1 MKTIFLTLLIFSLL
15 AGCEKNNSIEVIP
28 SYDSVYLTKD
38 NVDKPALM
46 TRGDQKKLTQEI
58 EKSLKNNE
66 EVEYKLLLNEEGKVD
81 KIVVVS
87 GPGEKFGDLI
97 SEAAAEW
104 RFIPAMKNGKAV
116 KSQYLLSIDHFENLV
131 VNDSLFNSKAD
142 VMPEI
147 IGGMEAL
154 KNNIK
159 YPDKAKLNG
168 VEGKVFVK
176 VFIDESGKIVKTSI
190 LKSAGTDLDDA
201 AVYAIRK
208 LNFKPALADG
218 KPVKVVI
225 VIPIAFKLS

>member
-1 MKTIFLTLLIFSLL
+1 MKTILLTLLIFSLL

-46 TRGDQKKLTQEI
+46 TKGDQKKLTQEI

-66 EVEYKLLLNEEGKVD
+66 EIEYKLLLNEEGKVD

-87 GPGEKFGDLI
+87 GPGEKFSDLI
-97 SEAAAEW
+97 SKAAADW

-116 KSQYLLSIDHFENLV
+116 KSQYLLSIDHFENMV
-131 VNDSLFNSKAD
+131 VNDSTFNSKAD
-142 VMPEI
+142 IMPEI
-147 IGGMEAL
+147 IGGMDEL
-154 KNNIK
+154 KKNIK

-176 VFIDESGKIVKTSI
+176 VFIDESGKVVKTSI

-208 LNFKPALADG
+208 LNFKPALANG